1 MCNVKFNHKTFFTFC
16 LLKER
21 KMNKQNKNKTVVKLH
36 ERKPLTYLL
45 GGETATHVN
54 FMQHVLVYTHHA

>member
-1 MCNVKFNHKTFFTFC
+1 
-16 LLKER
+16 
-21 KMNKQNKNKTVVKLH
+21 MNKQNKTKTVVKLH

-54 FMQHVLVYTHHA
+54 FMQASLV